1 MPFSGGV
8 PRPTFRAAPL
18 LLLLQSALVAP
29 MSITPLTGRTRSFD
43 VTFRRDGEEHV
54 LRVPEGMPILQAAEA
69 AGLMPTSECRRGN
82 CLSCVATVV
91 SGAPFSLRV
100 SDSTALCEL
109 AKDAQ
114 LVPLCSAFVTG
125 PNLSMD
131 LDDGPSKA
139 WDLQYREQFASDPA
153 PLSETVPAAGPA
165 LSPWA
170 VFSSIDDSAKAGF
183 GGRDV
188 QWGDREECME
198 DGD

>member
-1 MPFSGGV
+1 MPFCGGV
-8 PRPTFRAAPL
+8 ARPTFRAAPL

-131 LDDGPSKA
+131 LDDGPSKKGIKVCV
-139 WDLQYREQFASDPA
+139 RI
-153 PLSETVPAAGPA
+153 AGPGA
-165 LSPWA
+165 QGEPRTHRQLSA
-170 VFSSIDDSAKAGF
+170 VPS
-183 GGRDV
+183 R
-188 QWGDREECME
+188 
-198 DGD
+198 

>member
-1 MPFSGGV
+1 
-8 PRPTFRAAPL
+8 
-18 LLLLQSALVAP
+18 
-29 MSITPLTGRTRSFD
+29 MSIVPLPPVGTRSWD
-43 VTFRRDGEEHV
+43 VKFRRDGEEHT
-54 LRVPEGMPILQAAEA
+54 LRVPEGMPVLQAAEA

-100 SDSTALCEL
+100 SDSTALCRL
-109 AKDAQ
+109 AKEAQ

-131 LDDGPSKA
+131 LDGGPSKA
-139 WDLQYREQFASDPA
+139 WDLQYREQFASDP
-153 PLSETVPAAGPA
+153 PPVVPATYPS

-170 VFSSIDDSAKAGF
+170 VFSSIDDSAKARL

-188 QWGDREECME
+188 QWGDRA
-198 DGD
+198 GDD